1 MKFKREFLRL
11 YFIAGLENASNLPEL
26 LELAL
31 KSGITIFQYREKNL
45 PLDELKIIALD
56 LQKLC
61 KKYSVPFVLN
71 DYWELALEIKAD
83 GVHIGQGDEAVKKVI
98 AETKNKLFL
107 GLSVNN
113 LEQAKL
119 NNPILEI
126 DYFGVGALFP
136 TNSKLDAKVA
146 GLDLLSSIR
155 KANITKPIVGI
166 GGITADNALSV
177 IKAGADGIAV
187 ISAITK
193 AENVELAVKNLLK
206 LRK

>member
-1 MKFKREFLRL
+1 MNFKKEFLRL
-11 YFIAGLENASNLPEL
+11 YFIAGLENAKNLPEL

-45 PLDELKIIALD
+45 PLDEIKIIALD

-83 GVHIGQGDEAVKKVI
+83 GIHIGQKDEEVKRVI
-98 AETKNKLFL
+98 KNCFPQMFI

-113 LEQAKL
+113 LDEAKK
-119 NNPILEI
+119 NNPLNEI
-126 DYFGVGALFP
+126 SYFGVGALFP
-136 TNSKLDAKVA
+136 TNSKSDAKVA
-146 GLDLLSSIR
+146 EIKLLKDIR
-155 KANITKPIVGI
+155 ANNIQKPIVGI
-166 GGITADNALSV
+166 GGITEDNYKEV

-193 AENVELAVKNLLK
+193 ALDIEKTVKNLK
-206 LRK
+206 SPFI